1 MDNLLSARKKIN
13 SMHKFDFKNRTA
25 VITGG
30 AQGFGLDVAKRFL
43 DSGGKVFIWDIDEK
57 LLKLAVDEV
66 KNPNLFYN
74 VVDVS
79 NYKDVEKNV
88 SEITSKSN
96 IDILIN
102 NAGIT
107 GPTAPLWE
115 YDVEMW
121 NKIVQINLMG
131 TFNCCRAIVPNMIKN
146 NYGRIVNVASVAGKD
161 GNANASA
168 YSSGKAGAIGLTKAL
183 GKELADKDI
192 AVNAVTPAGAKTRI
206 LDQMSKE
213 HVQRMLSKVPR
224 GRFLEIHE
232 FTSLVCWLSSQENT
246 FSTAAVFDISGGRST
261 Y

>member
-1 MDNLLSARKKIN
+1 MDKI
-13 SMHKFDFKNRTA
+13 SFDFKGRTA
-25 VITGG
+25 IVTGG
-30 AQGFGLDVAKRFL
+30 AQGFGLDITKRL
-43 DSGGKVFIWDIDEK
+43 IRSGASVIIWDNDQKMVEK
-57 LLKLAVDEV
+57 AIEDIKS
-66 KNPNLFYN
+66 PNLSFN
-74 VVDVS
+74 IVDIS
-79 NYKDVEKNV
+79 NYSKVEECV
-88 SEITSKSN
+88 QEITKQKN

-107 GPTAPLWE
+107 GPTATLWE

-121 NKIVQINLMG
+121 KKVVDINLMG
-131 TFNCCRAIVPNMIKN
+131 TFNCCRTIVPNMIKN

-168 YSSGKAGAIGLTKAL
+168 YSVGKAGAIGLTKSL
-183 GKELADKDI
+183 GKELADKNI

-206 LDQMSKE
+206 LDQMTKE

-224 GRFLEIHE
+224 GRFLEVEE
-232 FTSLVCWLSSQENT
+232 FTSLVCWLSSEENT

>member
-1 MDNLLSARKKIN
+1 MDKI
-13 SMHKFDFKNRTA
+13 SFDFNNRTA
-25 VITGG
+25 IVTGG
-30 AQGFGLDVAKRFL
+30 AQGFGLDIAKRFL
-43 DSGGKVFIWDIDEK
+43 KSGCKVIIWDIDPKMSEK
-57 LLKLAVDEV
+57 AVKDL
-66 KNPNLFYN
+66 NNSNLSSN
-74 VVDVS
+74 IVDVS
-79 NYKDVEKNV
+79 NFKEVEKTIA
-88 SEITSKSN
+88 EITKKTN

-115 YDVEMW
+115 YDIDIWKKV
-121 NKIVQINLMG
+121 VDINLMG

-168 YSSGKAGAIGLTKAL
+168 YSTGKAGAIGLTKSL
-183 GKELADKDI
+183 GKELADKNI

-206 LDQMSKE
+206 LDQMTKE

-224 GRFLEIHE
+224 GRFLEVEE
-232 FTSLVCWLSSQENT
+232 FTSLICWLSSEENT

>member
-1 MDNLLSARKKIN
+1 MEKIN
-13 SMHKFDFKNRTA
+13 FDFKNRTA
-25 VITGG
+25 LVTGG
-30 AQGFGLDVAKRFL
+30 AQGFGLDIAKRFL
-43 DSGGKVFIWDIDEK
+43 NSGAKVIIWDIDSRMLEK
-57 LLKLAVDEV
+57 AIKELD
-66 KNPNLFYN
+66 NQNLSSN

-79 NYKDVEKNV
+79 NYKEVDNCIND
-88 SEITSKSN
+88 ITKKSN

-107 GPTAPLWE
+107 GPTAALWE

-121 NKIVQINLMG
+121 KKVVDINLMG
-131 TFNCCRAIVPNMIKN
+131 TFNCCRTIVPNMIKN

-168 YSSGKAGAIGLTKAL
+168 YSVGKAGAIGLTKSL
-183 GKELADKDI
+183 GKELADKNI

-206 LDQMSKE
+206 LDQMTKE

-224 GRFLEIHE
+224 GRFLEVEE
-232 FTSLVCWLSSQENT
+232 FTSLVCWLSSEENT

>member
-1 MDNLLSARKKIN
+1 
-13 SMHKFDFKNRTA
+13 MHKFDFKNRTA
-25 VITGG
+25 IVTGG

-43 DSGGKVFIWDIDEK
+43 ESGAKVFIWDIDEK
-57 LLKLAVDEV
+57 LLKSSAEELKNHNLYYSKVDI
-66 KNPNLFYN
+66 
-74 VVDVS
+74 S

-88 SEITSKSN
+88 EEITSKTK

-107 GPTAPLWE
+107 GPTSTLWE
-115 YDVEMW
+115 YDIDMW
-121 NKIVQINLMG
+121 NKIIQINLLG

-168 YSSGKAGAIGLTKAL
+168 YSSAKAGAIGLTKAL

>member
-1 MDNLLSARKKIN
+1 
-13 SMHKFDFKNRTA
+13 MHKFDFKNRTA
-25 VITGG
+25 VVTGG

-43 DSGGKVFIWDIDEK
+43 DSGAKVFIWDIDEK
-57 LLKLAVDEV
+57 LLKSVINEIN
-66 KNPNLFYN
+66 NPNLEFN
-74 VVDVS
+74 VVDVA
-79 NYKDVEKNV
+79 NYNDVEKKV
-88 SEITSKSN
+88 SQIIAKTN

-107 GPTAPLWE
+107 GPTGPLWE
-115 YDVEMW
+115 YDVETW

-131 TFNCCRAIVPNMIKN
+131 TFNCCRAIVPNMIKH

-168 YSSGKAGAIGLTKAL
+168 YSSGKAGAIALTKVL

-232 FTSLVCWLSSQENT
+232 FTSLICWLSSEENS

>member
-1 MDNLLSARKKIN
+1 
-13 SMHKFDFKNRTA
+13 MHKFDFKNRTA

-43 DSGGKVFIWDIDEK
+43 ESGAKVFIWDIDEK
-57 LLKLAVDEV
+57 LLKTVIDEI
-66 KNPNLFYN
+66 KNPNLEFC
-74 VVDVS
+74 VVDVA
-79 NYKDVEKNV
+79 NYKDVERNV
-88 SEITSKSN
+88 YEITAKTN

-107 GPTAPLWE
+107 GPTKPLWE
-115 YDVEMW
+115 YDVDIW
-121 NKIVQINLMG
+121 NKVVQTNLMG
-131 TFNCCRAIVPNMIKN
+131 TFNCCRTIVPNMIKH

-168 YSSGKAGAIGLTKAL
+168 YSSGKAGAIGLTKSL

-192 AVNAVTPAGAKTRI
+192 AVNAITPAGAKTRI

-232 FTSLVCWLSSQENT
+232 FTSLICWLSSEENT

>member
-1 MDNLLSARKKIN
+1 MKKIN
-13 SMHKFDFKNRTA
+13 FDFSNRTA
-25 VITGG
+25 LVTGG
-30 AQGFGLDVAKRFL
+30 AQGFGFDIAKQFL
-43 DSGGKVFIWDIDEK
+43 NSGAKVIIWDIDSKMVLEAK
-57 LLKLAVDEV
+57 
-66 KNPNLFYN
+66 KNLNSPNLSSN
-74 VVDVS
+74 IIDVS
-79 NYKDVEKNV
+79 NYKEVENCTN
-88 SEITSKSN
+88 EITKSSN

-107 GPTAPLWE
+107 GPTAPLWD

-121 NKIVQINLMG
+121 KKVVDINLMG

-168 YSSGKAGAIGLTKAL
+168 YSVGKAGAIGLTKSL
-183 GKELADKDI
+183 GKELADKNI
-192 AVNAVTPAGAKTRI
+192 AVNAITPAGAKTRI
-206 LDQMSKE
+206 LDQMTKE

-224 GRFLEIHE
+224 GRFLEVEE
-232 FTSLVCWLSSQENT
+232 FTSLVCWLSSEENT

>member
-1 MDNLLSARKKIN
+1 
-13 SMHKFDFKNRTA
+13 MHTFDFKNRTA
-25 VITGG
+25 VVTGG

-43 DSGGKVFIWDIDEK
+43 ESGAKVFIWDIDEK
-57 LLKLAVDEV
+57 LLKSAVDEV
-66 KNPNLFYN
+66 KNPNLIYS
-74 VVDVS
+74 VVDIS
-79 NYKDVEKNV
+79 NYQDVEKNV
-88 SEITSKSN
+88 GDITSKTN

-115 YDVEMW
+115 YDIDMW

>member
-1 MDNLLSARKKIN
+1 MNKN
-13 SMHKFDFKNRTA
+13 KFNFENRTA

-30 AQGFGLDVAKRFL
+30 AQGFGLDIAQRFL
-43 DSGGKVFIWDIDEK
+43 DSGAKVIIWDIDSK
-57 LLKLAVDEV
+57 LLKEAENTTSNSKLSS
-66 KNPNLFYN
+66 N
-74 VVDVS
+74 VVDIS
-79 NYKDVEKNV
+79 NYQEVETTVSKILKN
-88 SEITSKSN
+88 SK
-96 IDILIN
+96 IDILVN

-107 GPTAPLWE
+107 GPTMPLWE
-115 YDVEMW
+115 YDIEMW
-121 NKIVQINLMG
+121 NKIVKINLSG

-168 YSSGKAGAIGLTKAL
+168 YSSGKAGAIGLTKSL
-183 GKELADKDI
+183 GKELADKNI

-206 LDQMSKE
+206 LDQMTKE

-224 GRFLEIHE
+224 GRFLEVEE
-232 FTSLVCWLSSQENT
+232 FTSLVCWLSSEENS